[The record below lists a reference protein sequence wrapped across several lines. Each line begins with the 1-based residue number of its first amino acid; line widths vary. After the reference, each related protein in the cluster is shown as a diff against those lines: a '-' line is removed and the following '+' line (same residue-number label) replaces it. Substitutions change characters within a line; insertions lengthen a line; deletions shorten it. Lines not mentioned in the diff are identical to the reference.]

1 MSHQDRQSHTAEER
15 AHPTEEIGLDVDRL
29 FIISSGP
36 GDDLSRSA
44 VREDVRGEDYS
55 LLRFFKIPMSLGYL
69 LGEVHRLFPGR
80 KGVLQVL
87 LDFIAEKSIVPVDG
101 IPMQTTVDRVKWDF
115 YRNLGESSPPS
126 EVQLNITNRC
136 VNRCRT
142 CRKYE
147 WEQVDMPMERIAGIV
162 QELRTMGN
170 PLLILSGG
178 EPFLHRE
185 IDRVLD
191 IVEDMQTL
199 VLTSG
204 TVPVPIGKFQKVKRV
219 QFSVDALDP
228 EIYRTIRG
236 PGSVEILK
244 ENISKAKEAGC
255 LVTVTSVI
263 QRDNILHIPDI
274 MEFCEEDGI
283 PFLPGAVHSYDDVAF
298 YNLYKRPLPLLCM
311 VPYYH
316 CLVDPS
322 GDVFVCCHH
331 YEDNTDYRNIDRRFV
346 LGNAFSQ
353 GFVATWLSDRAKGIK
368 RWLLENRA
376 GYCQGCFRYLL
387 ENDVASHIRSSDGP
401 GDLPY
406 VHTYFFPLEIMKRL
420 AAGGR

>member
-1 MSHQDRQSHTAEER
+1 MSHQDRQSHTAGER
-15 AHPTEEIGLDVDRL
+15 AYPIEEIGFDADRL
-29 FIISSGP
+29 FIISSEP
-36 GDDLSRSA
+36 GADLGRSA
-44 VREDVRGEDYS
+44 VREDARGEEYS

-69 LGEVHRLFPGR
+69 LNEGRRLFPG
-80 KGVLQVL
+80 KKSVLQIL
-87 LDFIAEKSIVPVDG
+87 LDFIANKNIVPVDG
-101 IPMQTTVDRVKWDF
+101 IPLQTTVDRVKWDF
-115 YRNLGESSPPS
+115 YRNLGGSSPPS

-136 VNRCRT
+136 VNRCRM

-185 IDRVLD
+185 IGRVLD

-228 EIYRTIRG
+228 GIYRSIRG
-236 PGSVEILK
+236 PGSIEILK
-244 ENISKAKEAGC
+244 ENISKAKAAGC
-255 LVTVTSVI
+255 LVTITSVI
-263 QRDNILHIPDI
+263 QRDNILHVPDI
-274 MEFCEEDGI
+274 MEFCEDEGI
-283 PFLPGAVHSYDDVAF
+283 PFLPGAVHSYDELAF
-298 YNLYKRPLPLLCM
+298 YNLNNRPLPPLCA
-311 VPYYH
+311 VPFYH

-331 YEDNTDYRNIDRRFV
+331 YEDNTDYRNVDRRFI
-346 LGNAFSQ
+346 LGNAFRE
-353 GFVATWLSDRAKGIK
+353 GFANIWCSRGAKEIKTWLLK
-368 RWLLENRA
+368 NRTA
-376 GYCQGCFRYLL
+376 FCQGCFRYLL

-406 VHTYFFPLEIMKRL
+406 VHTYFFPLEIMKRS